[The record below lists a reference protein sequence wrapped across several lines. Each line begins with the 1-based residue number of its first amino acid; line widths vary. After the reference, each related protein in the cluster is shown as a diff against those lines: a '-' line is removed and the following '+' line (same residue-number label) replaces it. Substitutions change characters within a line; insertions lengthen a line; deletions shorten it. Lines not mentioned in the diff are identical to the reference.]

1 MPTNRNMNAAD
12 WTILLVLSVIWGGS
26 FFFIELAIDTVAP
39 LTLVLIR
46 VALAAAF
53 LWIYLLVRRER
64 VAMPPGAA
72 SAFLV
77 LALLNNVIPFVMF
90 VWAQQT
96 ITSGL
101 ASILN
106 ATTPIWGVIVAH
118 LATAD
123 EKATPAKV
131 AGVLLGFGGVA
142 LMIGPDL
149 LGQLGTGVLAQLAC
163 LAATLCYALA
173 GVWARRFR
181 TMNVPPVAVA
191 TGQLT
196 VSALVML
203 PLVLLFEP
211 PWHMTAPSTQAWLAL
226 VGLALFCTSL
236 AYILYFRLIASAGA
250 TNGLLVTFLIP
261 ITAILLG
268 ALILDEHLQPRHFA
282 GMALIGAGLAA
293 IDGRLF
299 RRRSARSALTIRR
312 TKRKPTKLMLTIAP
326 AAHAF
331 RAFFNACG
339 RASEC
344 PTQVAAITPSTR

>member
-1 MPTNRNMNAAD
+1 MTARD
-12 WTILLVLSVIWGGS
+12 WTILLALSVIWGGS
-26 FFFIELAIDTVAP
+26 FFFVEIALRSVAP

-46 VALAAAF
+46 VAVAAAF
-53 LWIYLLVRRER
+53 LWIFLLARGER
-64 VAMPPGAA
+64 LAMPPGAA
-72 SAFLV
+72 WSFLI
-77 LALLNNVIPFVMF
+77 LALLNNVVPFTMF
-90 VWAQQT
+90 VWAQET

-118 LATAD
+118 ACTAD

-142 LMIGPDL
+142 LMIGPDF
-149 LGQLGTGVLAQLAC
+149 LGQIGTGALAQLAC

-181 TMNVPPVAVA
+181 NMGVPPVAVA

-196 VSALVML
+196 ASALVML

-211 PWHMTAPSTQAWLAL
+211 PWRAAALSLQAWMAL
-226 VGLALFCTSL
+226 GALALFCTSI

-250 TNGLLVTFLIP
+250 TNSLLVTFLIP

-268 ALILDEHLQPRHFA
+268 ALILHEHLEPRHFA

-299 RRRSARSALTIRR
+299 GLRRRPAEIR
-312 TKRKPTKLMLTIAP
+312 P
-326 AAHAF
+326 
-331 RAFFNACG
+331 
-339 RASEC
+339 
-344 PTQVAAITPSTR
+344 

>member
-1 MPTNRNMNAAD
+1 MKLNRSMSGTD
-12 WTILLVLSVIWGGS
+12 WAILLALSVIWGGS

-46 VALAAAF
+46 VALAAAM
-53 LWIYLLVRRER
+53 LWAWLLVRGER
-64 VAMPPGAA
+64 LAMPPGAA

-77 LALLNNVIPFVMF
+77 LALLNNVVPFTMF
-90 VWAQQT
+90 VWAQES
-96 ITSGL
+96 ITGGL

-118 LATAD
+118 LCTAD

-142 LMIGPDL
+142 LMIGPDF
-149 LGQLGTGVLAQLAC
+149 LGQIGTGALAQLAC

-181 TMNVPPVAVA
+181 VMGVPPVAVA

-196 VSALVML
+196 ASFLVML

-211 PWHMTAPSTQAWLAL
+211 PWRAAPPSPLAWMALA
-226 VGLALFCTSL
+226 GLALLCTSF

-250 TNGLLVTFLIP
+250 TNSLLVTFLIP
-261 ITAILLG
+261 IPAILLG
-268 ALILDEHLQPRHFA
+268 ALILHEHLEPRHFA

-293 IDGRLF
+293 IDGRIF
-299 RRRSARSALTIRR
+299 GRR
-312 TKRKPTKLMLTIAP
+312 P
-326 AAHAF
+326 
-331 RAFFNACG
+331 
-339 RASEC
+339 
-344 PTQVAAITPSTR
+344 VAVQP